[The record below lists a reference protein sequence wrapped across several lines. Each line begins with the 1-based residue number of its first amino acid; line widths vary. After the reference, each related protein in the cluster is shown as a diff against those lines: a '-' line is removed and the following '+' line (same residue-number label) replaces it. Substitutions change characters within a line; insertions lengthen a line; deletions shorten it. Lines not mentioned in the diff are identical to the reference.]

1 MDVIARCSACLL
13 LMVLAA
19 CASPAPPVASPAPPA
34 AQGELVIFREIGGR
48 ITQAHQMGNVL
59 SELLALQALL
69 AEYEQN
75 ASARSVIGQIIA
87 AVLAEAGD
95 YAGAHRAFDRAEPI
109 PLVTS
114 QPTLDG
120 QVPVDAF
127 EAIAE
132 AAGSAQVILINEAHH
147 VPQHRAFTL
156 QLLGALRQ
164 KGFTHFA
171 AETLFAD
178 PELAERGYP
187 TPKTGWYSSEPLY
200 GDLIRTAL
208 RQGYR
213 VVHYEPEPVPGQGLP
228 VRERGQAANLVE
240 RTLKENPQAKVLVHL
255 GYSHNDERTAGPIRW
270 MATYF
275 TEMTGIDPLTI
286 NQYAMTE
293 RSTPEREEPAYR
305 WATEHGLVPR
315 PVVFRDGAGKLWSG
329 MEGNDVMVFH
339 PRSTYEHGRPTW
351 LRMGGLRSPHPLQED
366 VCGAAPRCLVQAR
379 FANEGEDAIPVD
391 QVIVEA
397 GKPVPALML
406 PEGSFVF
413 RTTGV

>member
-1 MDVIARCSACLL
+1 VIATAQARSCLL
-13 LMVLAA
+13 LVVLAA
-19 CASPAPPVASPAPPA
+19 CVSPATPVPPA
-34 AQGELVIFREIGGR
+34 TGELVILREIGGR
-48 ITQAHQMGNVL
+48 ITQAKQTGNVL
-59 SELLALQALL
+59 AELLALQALL

-75 ASARSVIGQIIA
+75 PSARSVIGQTLA
-87 AVLAEAGD
+87 SVMAEAGD
-95 YAGAHRAFDRAEPI
+95 YAGAHRVFDLAEPI
-109 PLVTS
+109 PLVTT

-156 QLLGALRQ
+156 QLLGMLRQ

-187 TPKTGWYSSEPLY
+187 TRKTGWYSSEPLY

-240 RTLKENPQAKVLVHL
+240 RILKVDPQAKVLVHL
-255 GYSHNDERTAGPIRW
+255 GYSHNDERTSGPIKW
-270 MATYF
+270 MAAYF

-293 RSTPEREEPAYR
+293 RSLPEREEPVYR
-305 WATEHGLVPR
+305 WATERGLVPQ

-339 PRSTYEHGRPTW
+339 PRSSTSEHGRPTW
-351 LRMGGLRSPHPLQED
+351 LRMGGLRSPHLLPED
-366 VCGAAPRCLVQAR
+366 VCGSASRCLVQAR
-379 FANEGEDAIPVD
+379 FASEGEDAIPVD
-391 QVIVEA
+391 QIVVEA

-406 PEGSFVF
+406 PQGSFTF
-413 RTTGV
+413 QTAR